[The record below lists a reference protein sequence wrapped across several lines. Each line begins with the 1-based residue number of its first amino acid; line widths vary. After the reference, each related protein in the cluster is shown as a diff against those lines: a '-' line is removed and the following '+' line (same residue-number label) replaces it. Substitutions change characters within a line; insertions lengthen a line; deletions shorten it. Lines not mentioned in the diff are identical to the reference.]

1 MGLLGAIICVYVA
14 YMRLFGYQSADRPIL
29 QLGILLVFTGVQL
42 LTMGLLAEMLA
53 RTYHESQDKPIYAVR
68 EILDAEPDRVREVIG
83 A

>member
-1 MGLLGAIICVYVA
+1 
-14 YMRLFGYQSADRPIL
+14 MRLFGFQSADRPIL

-53 RTYHESQDKPIYAVR
+53 RTYHESQGKPIYAIR
-68 EILDAEPDRVREVIG
+68 EILESEPRRKHEVIG